1 MFKSFKNFLEE
12 KSLVGNPKTKLIA
25 DYEGDNE
32 TSPPAEAKKKSSAP
46 YKAAN
51 NPVDPNKKGDKKGFA
66 DEGDAKLIY
75 KPNTEKADE
84 LGSYPKIKT
93 EQFLKK
99 TKKMSPAQ
107 FVEHVTKQNN
117 KLKSENYK
125 APKLSFSDNPH
136 SAEVVKYVTELAKK
150 DYKVVENLIHDSK
163 RNGSLKRILECA
175 LSLPE
180 TYTIL
185 AQLLNDTKRSNKLSR
200 ALDEQVGPP
209 MGMDDM
215 GQKPNKKPSH
225 APMDGMDD
233 SDMPYDDEDMDDMD
247 DMEDSDDMDHDED
260 IDDMDHDEDMDD
272 MDDMDDD
279 SDMPHDDMDDSD
291 DDSDMHSDDH
301 MNKMNNMRNDKHMDR
316 HSSSMMKNRPS
327 NF

>member
-1 MFKSFKNFLEE
+1 MFKSFRNFLEE

-32 TSPPAEAKKKSSAP
+32 NSPPAEAKKKPGAP

-51 NPVDPNKKGDKKGFA
+51 NAVDPNKKGDKKGFA
-66 DEGDAKLIY
+66 DAGDSKLVY
-75 KPNTEKADE
+75 TPNTEKADE

-117 KLKSENYK
+117 KLKNENYK

-136 SAEVVKYVTELAKK
+136 PAEVVKYVTELAKK

-175 LSLPE
+175 LNLPE

-209 MGMDDM
+209 MGMDD
-215 GQKPNKKPSH
+215 QKSNKKPSH
-225 APMDGMDD
+225 APIDGMDHD
-233 SDMPYDDEDMDDMD
+233 SDDDMD
-247 DMEDSDDMDHDED
+247 DSDDMDHNDS
-260 IDDMDHDEDMDD
+260 DDDN
-272 MDDMDDD
+272 MDDD
-279 SDMPHDDMDDSD
+279 SDMNHDDMDGSSDDDSDMHHDDSDDDDMDDSD

-301 MNKMNNMRNDKHMDR
+301 MSKMNNMRNDKHMDR
-316 HSSSMMKNRPS
+316 HSSSMMKNRPN
-327 NF
+327 NFQ